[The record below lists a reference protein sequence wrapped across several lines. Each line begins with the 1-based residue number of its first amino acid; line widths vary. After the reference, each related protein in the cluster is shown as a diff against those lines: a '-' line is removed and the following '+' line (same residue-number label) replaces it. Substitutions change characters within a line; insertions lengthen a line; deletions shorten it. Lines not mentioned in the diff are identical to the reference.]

1 MSVVCYKCNKLGH
14 FGACCRSKNVSMNEI
29 DQLTHSPAQAPIG
42 AQE

>member
-29 DQLTHSPAQAPIG
+29 DQLTDEVDLHT
-42 AQE
+42 